1 MFISIDEDDAGVIFD
16 DVQRELIVAL
26 LDGTKDVAA
35 TLAIVTAAIGN
46 PEDVAKTTQCF
57 RNIIK
62 MAFLKGTFVRQF
74 VKLHIVCPISNVSK
88 FYRFL
93 KGKLKFVLY
102 FL

>member
-88 FYRFL
+88 FRFYCFRFL
-93 KGKLKFVLY
+93 KG
-102 FL
+102 